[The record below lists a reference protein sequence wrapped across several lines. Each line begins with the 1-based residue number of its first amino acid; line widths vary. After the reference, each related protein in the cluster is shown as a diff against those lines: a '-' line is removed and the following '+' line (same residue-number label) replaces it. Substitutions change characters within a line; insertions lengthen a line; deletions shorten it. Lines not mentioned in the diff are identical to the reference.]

1 VHPQSASPESSKC
14 PACGEVAREAVD
26 RCPECG
32 ARMTAAT
39 PSEDV
44 VPWLAVPE
52 MRYQNAYVWLVLI
65 SFLDIL
71 LTFLVLY
78 EWDGQEVNP
87 IAHAI
92 IVQMGFIWAALF
104 KFAIVVLV
112 IIICETVGR
121 RRDRTG
127 RLLSRATVVISALP
141 VAYTFAL
148 LLRAGPP
155 VVS

>member
-1 VHPQSASPESSKC
+1 
-14 PACGEVAREAVD
+14 
-26 RCPECG
+26 
-32 ARMTAAT
+32 MNAAT
-39 PSEDV
+39 PSPTV
-44 VPWLAVPE
+44 VPWLALPE
-52 MRYQNAYVWLVLI
+52 MRYQSAYVWLVLI

-78 EWDGQEVNP
+78 EWEGHEVNP

-127 RLLSRATVVISALP
+127 RRLSQVTVAISAFP

>member
-1 VHPQSASPESSKC
+1 MSP
-14 PACGEVAREAVD
+14 
-26 RCPECG
+26 
-32 ARMTAAT
+32 AT
-39 PSEDV
+39 PAQV
-44 VPWLAVPE
+44 VIPWLALPE

-71 LTFLVLY
+71 LTFLVLN
-78 EWDGQEVNP
+78 EWGGREVNP
-87 IAHAI
+87 LADTI

-104 KFAIVVLV
+104 KFSIVVLV
-112 IIICETVGR
+112 IIICEAVGR

-127 RLLSRATVVISALP
+127 RRLSRAAIVISGLP

-155 VVS
+155 PVS

>member
-1 VHPQSASPESSKC
+1 MHPRSAIAEKSKC
-14 PACGEVAREAVD
+14 PACGEIAPEAVD

-32 ARMTAAT
+32 ASLTAAT
-39 PSEDV
+39 RSQDA
-44 VPWLAVPE
+44 VPWLALPE
-52 MRYQNAYVWLVLI
+52 MRYQSAYVWLVLI

-78 EWDGQEVNP
+78 EWEGHEVNP

-112 IIICETVGR
+112 IIICEVVGR

-127 RLLSRATVVISALP
+127 RRLSQVTVAISAFP